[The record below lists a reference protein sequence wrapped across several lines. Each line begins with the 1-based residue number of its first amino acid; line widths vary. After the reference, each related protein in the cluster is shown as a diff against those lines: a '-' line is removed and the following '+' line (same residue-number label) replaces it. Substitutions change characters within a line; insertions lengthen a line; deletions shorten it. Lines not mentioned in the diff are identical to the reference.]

1 MKINMCI
8 YPLWTRLFSTPKLK
22 LSHRIHGISWNIYMI
37 YALGVAPS
45 PIAVTKKTM
54 HCDSGIPT
62 ISHLR
67 KIIDSKVPFKRGW
80 YVRIPRRLYS
90 YTYLDPIKMN
100 LSPDNWPPKKMLKNP
115 SNQPSPG
122 WRCLGDLFLSRLLGR
137 KETTTTTTTT
147 TTGKLP
153 EKHHQTPEKM
163 TKLLLKTFNFPI
175 SKIKSRK
182 KCKKITS
189 FQGKNLQHPKVFFV
203 QGLKTPTI
211 HKHLPGIATI
221 FSIFLP
227 VFVGLSTS
235 WAISLIFSK
244 GFCGAWPLF
253 MYLSRDA
260 RMAEP
265 PWVSRLQKHV

>member
-137 KETTTTTTTT
+137 KETTTTTTT
-147 TTGKLP
+147 GKLP

-182 KCKKITS
+182 NVKKS
-189 FQGKNLQHPKVFFV
+189 HPSKA
-203 QGLKTPTI
+203 K
-211 HKHLPGIATI
+211 I
-221 FSIFLP
+221 FSIQRFFL
-227 VFVGLSTS
+227 
-235 WAISLIFSK
+235 SK
-244 GFCGAWPLF
+244 G
-253 MYLSRDA
+253 
-260 RMAEP
+260 
-265 PWVSRLQKHV
+265 

>member
-22 LSHRIHGISWNIYMI
+22 LSHRIHGMSWNIYMI

-62 ISHLR
+62 ISPLR

-100 LSPDNWPPKKMLKNP
+100 LSPDNWPPKKNVKKPFESALTWLALP
-115 SNQPSPG
+115 WRLVSQPPFG
-122 WRCLGDLFLSRLLGR
+122 TKRN
-137 KETTTTTTTT
+137 
-147 TTGKLP
+147 
-153 EKHHQTPEKM
+153 HHHHHREA
-163 TKLLLKTFNFPI
+163 
-175 SKIKSRK
+175 SRK
-182 KCKKITS
+182 APPNPWENDKTSTQNLQFPHLQNQISQKCKKITS